1 MTNYIKYP
9 SIENSYNNR
18 YISKMVEHC
27 GDMSDVRFVIHEKLD
42 GCNIKLQFNPDG
54 RVCVGKRNSWLEYGQ
69 KFNDIWNTLDR
80 YDFSGVK
87 RYSAQTGKI
96 ITLYGELYG
105 EGIQNRVRYGEKKIA
120 IFEMWADSELIT
132 QKKLGV
138 LLEKL
143 DIVHLSPPKLAIVT
157 GLGAALAYLET
168 FDSKILNEEN
178 NTAEGIV
185 IKPYDEVLS
194 YGHDIFM
201 LKKKSSK
208 FEERPRKA
216 KKPSLVSSEFKR
228 VKAMFNLYMNQ
239 NRVASVFSK
248 EGPIQEP
255 SQIGHYIKLVV
266 EDAKVDFLKDHP
278 DLELSKDDMTKI
290 YKASGGTIAK
300 YVKDRLIPE

>member
-1 MTNYIKYP
+1 MTNYTKYP
-9 SIENSYNNR
+9 SMENSYNNR

-27 GDMSDVRFVIHEKLD
+27 GDMSDVRFVIHEKID
-42 GCNIKLQFNPDG
+42 GCNIKLQFSPDG
-54 RVCVGKRNSWLEYGQ
+54 TMGVGKRNSWLEPGE

-80 YDFSGVK
+80 YEFIDRVK
-87 RYSAQTGKI
+87 EYCIRNNET

-105 EGIQNRVRYGEKKIA
+105 EGIQNRVRYGQKKIA
-120 IFEMWADSELIT
+120 IFEMWQDDYLAP
-132 QKKLGV
+132 QYKLHFFTDYYFIP
-138 LLEKL
+138 K
-143 DIVHLSPPKLAIVT
+143 PPKLAIVT
-157 GLGAALAYLET
+157 GLGAALAYPET

-185 IKPYDEVLS
+185 IKPYDEVLA

-208 FEERPRKA
+208 FEERPIKTKRS
-216 KKPSLVSSEFKR
+216 SLVSSEFKR
-228 VKAMFNLYMNQ
+228 VKAMFNLYMNE
-239 NRVASVFSK
+239 NRVVSVFSK

-266 EDAKVDFLKDHP
+266 EDAKIDFLKDHP
-278 DLELSKDDMTKI
+278 DLELSKEDMSKI

-300 YVKDRLIPE
+300 YVKDGLC